1 MEDFKKKK
9 EELVA
14 EFNKNQQMINQL
26 SARQQQIIGVLNFI
40 EELEKKEKEK
50 LDNNSKKK

>member
-9 EELVA
+9 EELVE
-14 EFNKNQQMINQL
+14 EFNRNQQMINQL

-40 EELEKKEKEK
+40 EELEKKEKEVK
-50 LDNNSKKK
+50 DKNKVK